1 MAAGD
6 DDVDATEKSTFRCL
20 DAARWVVAA
29 AVMVV
34 IVAVTAYAFK
44 VVFRPGTLSLSIV
57 GGSVAVE
64 RIHSSNSSSSSQN
77 LTFTYSLHAMNPS
90 GRIRIYYTN
99 IRAKLKAINSTK
111 DDNSFLVLVLPD
123 VALAP
128 QSAVDTFLKM
138 TTAARAPFQ
147 EEYFRKL
154 GNGTSIDKAWI
165 ELNGTLVVENFSGH
179 NMTPVASTLYYC
191 WPIVVLGGDE
201 DDDSG
206 GTAGSVSNAPCTDK
220 PPTTVPPAS

>member
-64 RIHSSNSSSSSQN
+64 RIHGSNSSSSSNASSSSQN

-111 DDNSFLVLVLPD
+111 DDNSFLFLRLPD

-138 TTAARAPFQ
+138 TTAAKAPFQ
-147 EEYFRKL
+147 EEYFREL
-154 GNGTSIDKAWI
+154 RNGTSIGKAWI

-179 NMTPVASTLYYC
+179 NMTPVTSTLYYC

-206 GTAGSVSNAPCTDK
+206 GTAGSVTESAEEKRP
-220 PPTTVPPAS
+220 